1 MIDLQTKLAGEYRLV
16 INRADGNVEDTG
28 WFDNLIL
35 NQGLDYLGNSLGL
48 GIVRYAQVGTG
59 TSTPV
64 ATQTALDARVAG
76 TESSPAGAQA
86 VTATNEGAPLYRTL
100 LTYAYPFAQGSVVGN
115 ITEVGVGISAA
126 AGNNL
131 FSRARIVDNLGAPT
145 SITIVALDQ
154 LTVYYRVRIIPPLT
168 DATGTVSISST
179 NYNYTMRVSNVAS
192 FANVQFLLNSSN
204 NFSQA
209 QNAGH
214 LAYPAGS
221 VLGAI
226 TGFPSGSPGVDG
238 TATTSSYTNGT
249 YYRDVTFNWS
259 ISQGNAAGGIQC
271 IKFVW
276 PQSYSVLQFQ
286 VRFDTVI
293 PKTNTNVLALNVRYS
308 WARA

>member
-35 NQGLDYLGNSLGL
+35 NQGLDLLGNSGGQ

-64 ATQTALDARVAG
+64 VTQTALDARVAG
-76 TESSPAGAQA
+76 AESSPAGAQA

-100 LTYAYPFAQGSVVGN
+100 MTYAYPFAQGSVVGN
-115 ITEVGVGISAA
+115 ITEVGVGTTAA
-126 AGNNL
+126 TGGL

-154 LTVYYRVRIIPPLT
+154 LTVYYRVRMIPPLA
-168 DATGTVSISST
+168 DATGSVSISST
-179 NYNYTMRVSNVAS
+179 NYNYTMRVANVAS
-192 FANVQFLLNSSN
+192 FMNVQFLLNSSL

-209 QNAGH
+209 QNSGH
-214 LAYPAGS
+214 VAYPAGS
-221 VLGAI
+221 VLGPI
-226 TGFPSGSPGVDG
+226 TGVPTGTPGVDG
-238 TATTSSYTNGT
+238 TAVTSSYTTGT
-249 YYRDVTFNWS
+249 YYRDATFNWS
-259 ISQGNAAGGIQC
+259 ITQGNVVGGIQC
-271 IKFVW
+271 IRFIW
-276 PQSYSVLQFQ
+276 PQTYSAMQFQ
-286 VRFDTVI
+286 VRFDTPI
-293 PKTNTNVLALNVRYS
+293 PKTNTNVLSLNVRYS